1 MHEGVFFIHCL
12 IRHMH
17 EGVFQLAATSEFMHI
32 RLFRVSVK
40 FQIFIN
46 SIKVVNYI
54 GKYFSRTDNSINFRF
69 CVMV

>member
-1 MHEGVFFIHCL
+1 MEEYSLFICL
-12 IRHMH
+12 IKHMH

-54 GKYFSRTDNSINFRF
+54 GKYFSRTDHSINFRF